1 MKAYY
6 LLFLT
11 LFFVSCKN
19 GVVDNNEPEIS
30 KSTLV
35 ELQYK
40 TGTGNS
46 STEVNSLL
54 GYGYDAKGFC
64 DTVSARGKILD
75 LSGLDNNILKGNPS
89 TFYPF
94 LISGG
99 NLADFA
105 LKIKNEE
112 FTNYSSIAFN
122 AHIKALYKLAFNKD
136 SMNPNDA
143 YAYYAATCLYAHY
156 NLYITSN
163 EIKTTESFDND
174 LKLLS
179 TSELISKYGTHV
191 LTNIYIG
198 SKIEA
203 LYRCIGD
210 ANAAEE
216 GIYKRMKQFL
226 GGTAGIIKNEN
237 PVSKATDEQLI
248 YNSIGSKIKMCGL
261 INATDNNLDNISK
274 NLYSAF
280 GDNAKSQFMQVGKD
294 GLLPLYECIK
304 DSNKKQEVKAYIE
317 KYLSTTTN

>member
-122 AHIKALYKLAFNKD
+122 AHIKALYKLAFN
-136 SMNPNDA
+136 M
-143 YAYYAATCLYAHY
+143 
-156 NLYITSN
+156 
-163 EIKTTESFDND
+163 
-174 LKLLS
+174 
-179 TSELISKYGTHV
+179 
-191 LTNIYIG
+191 
-198 SKIEA
+198 
-203 LYRCIGD
+203 
-210 ANAAEE
+210 
-216 GIYKRMKQFL
+216 
-226 GGTAGIIKNEN
+226 
-237 PVSKATDEQLI
+237 
-248 YNSIGSKIKMCGL
+248 
-261 INATDNNLDNISK
+261 
-274 NLYSAF
+274 
-280 GDNAKSQFMQVGKD
+280 
-294 GLLPLYECIK
+294 
-304 DSNKKQEVKAYIE
+304 
-317 KYLSTTTN
+317 